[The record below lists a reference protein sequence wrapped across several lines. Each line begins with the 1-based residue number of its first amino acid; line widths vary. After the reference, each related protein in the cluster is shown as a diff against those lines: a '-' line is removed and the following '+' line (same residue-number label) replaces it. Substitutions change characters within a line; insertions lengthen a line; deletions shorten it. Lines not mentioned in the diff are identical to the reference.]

1 MRRYTEVKG
10 MFSYVINTESEF
22 GQFLTVGFEHDYLPV
37 FLIMT
42 LSGQVYD
49 IHLHK
54 PLIRQKTLTSNMSL
68 NYLDLGRAR
77 SSWFCQPRPRSS

>member
-1 MRRYTEVKG
+1 
-10 MFSYVINTESEF
+10 MFSYVINAEREF
-22 GQFLTVGFEHDYLPV
+22 GQSFTVGFEYDCLPV

-54 PLIRQKTLTSNMSL
+54 PLIRQKTLASNMSL
-68 NYLDLGRAR
+68 NYLDLSRAR